1 MCKLLFV
8 IGFLMLGLGAC
19 QQHQHSHQ
27 HGEAEAAHV
36 QLDDGKKWQA
46 NPETTQGIR
55 NMQSLLSGATE
66 NTAELSA
73 QLENEFNLIFKNC
86 TMTGEAHEQL
96 HNYLLP
102 MKEQLKQLKDS
113 NTEAQ
118 REEIQAYLKTYDNY
132 FE

>member
-1 MCKLLFV
+1 MRKLLFA

-27 HGEAEAAHV
+27 HGEAEAAYV
-36 QLDDGKKWQA
+36 QLDNGKKWQA
-46 NPETTQGIR
+46 NLETTQGIR
-55 NMQSLLSGATE
+55 NMQSLLGGATD

-102 MKEQLKQLKDS
+102 MKDQLKQLKDS
-113 NTEAQ
+113 NTKAQ